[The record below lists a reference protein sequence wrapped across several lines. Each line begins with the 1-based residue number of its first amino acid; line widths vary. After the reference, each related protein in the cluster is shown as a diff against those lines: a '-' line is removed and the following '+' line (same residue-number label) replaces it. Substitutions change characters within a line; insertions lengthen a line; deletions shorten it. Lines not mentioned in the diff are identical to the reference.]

1 MKDHLLRLLDY
12 EQWANQTIIDTL
24 ETVTSPPPRAIKL
37 MGHILSAQQVWISR
51 IVGETPFAAIWEDV
65 PLVWLHQT
73 AEKNHL
79 RLRELIENQEDIH
92 QEISYSN
99 LAGEPFVSPLSDI
112 LTHLSH
118 HAAYHRAQVVQL
130 IRPQLE
136 ESPTTDFI
144 HWTRI
149 TDYRFSVENE

>member
-12 EQWANQTIIDTL
+12 ERWANQAVLEAL
-24 ETVTSPPPRAIKL
+24 ETVESPPPRAIKL

-73 AEKNHL
+73 AEKNYL
-79 RLRELIENQEDIH
+79 RLRELVEAQEDVH
-92 QEISYSN
+92 QPISYANS
-99 LAGEPFVSPLSDI
+99 AGQSFVNPLSDI

-130 IRPQLE
+130 IRPQLV
-136 ESPTTDFI
+136 ESPKTDFI
-144 HWTRI
+144 FWARA
-149 TDYRFSVENE
+149 

>member
-12 EQWANQTIIDTL
+12 ERWANQAVLEAL
-24 ETVTSPPPRAIKL
+24 ETVESPPPRAIKL
-37 MGHILSAQQVWISR
+37 MGHILSAQQVWMSR

-73 AEKNHL
+73 AEKNYL
-79 RLRELIENQEDIH
+79 RLRELVEAQEDVH
-92 QEISYSN
+92 QPISYANS
-99 LAGEPFVSPLSDI
+99 AGQSFVNPLSDI

-130 IRPQLE
+130 IRPQLV
-136 ESPTTDFI
+136 ESPKTDFI
-144 HWTRI
+144 FWARA
-149 TDYRFSVENE
+149 